1 MLRTL
6 IISLAILRGIGN
18 AAAQPARHDSVAALR
33 LPAIPD
39 TLKSAPERAAY
50 LIAHFWDNMDFADT
64 TLSTNVKFMEQN
76 FANYASLFPH
86 ADISSVLPTAAKE
99 LMKRAESNRNA
110 YNLLAETA
118 DTYLYEPE
126 SPVANE
132 GAYMYFLQAIT
143 GSPFID
149 SALRARY
156 EIQLEDVMKNR
167 PGTQATDF
175 EIMLRDGTT
184 TTLLQKCKGG
194 RATILDFYDPECEN
208 CSRLVEEMRRDPD
221 LNKSVEQGHLNI
233 IAVYPDGD
241 MEEFEKAEG
250 KIPAG
255 WTDGIS
261 PDGKISEDEL
271 YSMPTFPT
279 LYLIGADGK
288 VIIKNGN
295 PADIINTALAL

>member
-1 MLRTL
+1 MLRALTF
-6 IISLAILRGIGN
+6 SLALACGICTAG
-18 AAAQPARHDSVAALR
+18 AQSAEPELR
-33 LPAIPD
+33 LPAIPS

-64 TLSTNVKFMEQN
+64 TMSANAQFMEQN

-86 ADISSVLPTAAKE
+86 TDIAAILPDAAKA
-99 LMKRAESNRNA
+99 LMHRAEVNRDA

-132 GAYMYFLQAIT
+132 GAYMYFLQAINE
-143 GSPFID
+143 SPFID
-149 SALRARY
+149 PALRTRY

-175 EIMLRDGTT
+175 EILLRDGTN
-184 TTLLQKCKGG
+184 TTLLEKCKDAK
-194 RATILDFYDPECEN
+194 ATILIFYDPECDN
-208 CSRLVEEMRRDPD
+208 CSRLVEEMLRDPD
-221 LNKSVEQGHLNI
+221 LNRAVSQKHLNI

-241 MEEFEKAEG
+241 KEEFGKAEG
-250 KIPAG
+250 KIPGG
-255 WTDGIS
+255 WTDGMS
-261 PDGKISEDEL
+261 PNGKISEDEL

-279 LYLIGADGK
+279 LYLIDANGK
-288 VIIKNGN
+288 VLIKNGR
-295 PADIINTALAL
+295 PAEIVDAALSI

>member
-1 MLRTL
+1 MLRII
-6 IISLAILRGIGN
+6 IISLTLICGISTVT
-18 AAAQPARHDSVAALR
+18 AQSAQQELR

-39 TLKSAPERAAY
+39 TLKSPPERAAY

-64 TLSTNVKFMEQN
+64 TLSTNAQFMEQN

-86 ADISSVLPTAAKE
+86 TDIGSVLPTAAKE
-99 LMKRAESNRNA
+99 LMHRAENNRSA

-132 GAYMYFLQAIT
+132 GAYLYFLQAIID
-143 GSPFID
+143 SPFID

-167 PGTQATDF
+167 PGTQATNF
-175 EIMLRDGTT
+175 EMLLRDGTT
-184 TTLLQKCKGG
+184 TTLLEKCKDAK
-194 RATILDFYDPECEN
+194 ATILVFYDPECEN

-221 LNKSVEQGHLNI
+221 LTKAVTQKHLNI
-233 IAVYPDGD
+233 IAVYPEGD
-241 MEEFEKAEG
+241 AEEFEKAQGKIPSEWTDGMSPEG
-250 KIPAG
+250 KI
-255 WTDGIS
+255 I
-261 PDGKISEDEL
+261 EDEL

-279 LYLIGADGK
+279 LYLIGNDGK
-288 VIIKNGN
+288 VLIKNGN
-295 PADIINTALAL
+295 PAEIVEAALSL

>member
-1 MLRTL
+1 MLRAI
-6 IISLAILRGIGN
+6 IISLALACGICT
-18 AAAQPARHDSVAALR
+18 ASAQSAQQELR

-64 TLSTNVKFMEQN
+64 TMSANTQFMEQN

-86 ADISSVLPTAAKE
+86 TDIAAILPDAAKE
-99 LMKRAESNRNA
+99 LMRRAEVSRDA

-132 GAYMYFLQAIT
+132 GAYLYFLEAIT
-143 GSPFID
+143 ESPFID
-149 SALRARY
+149 PALRTRY
-156 EIQLEDVMKNR
+156 EIQLQDVQKNR

-175 EIMLRDGTT
+175 EILLRDGTT
-184 TTLLQKCKGG
+184 TTLLEKCKSAK
-194 RATILDFYDPECEN
+194 ATILIFYDPECEN

-221 LNKSVEQGHLNI
+221 LTGAVSQRHLNI

-241 MEEFEKAEG
+241 EEEFRKAEG
-250 KIPAG
+250 KIPDS

-261 PDGKISEDEL
+261 PEGKISEDEL

-279 LYLIGADGK
+279 LYLIDANGK
-288 VIIKNGN
+288 VLIKNGR
-295 PADIINTALAL
+295 PAEVVDTALSL